1 MTRSSTEFISIGV
14 QFSFKGVF
22 DPVRGICV
30 AARERGAVCVREPTA
45 LFSLHYGR
53 FSRFYIFV
61 IADTN
66 SADRVAETFITVHL
80 CNVRP
85 RYCSFHTFDLK
96 LFYAFFVCTYLG
108 RFRYRSCQV
117 VVCLLFPENCDFVVM
132 ESRGGCVGRAQPWRW
147 NGTARYRERGAPSL
161 SGAFFAA
168 PECGNAA
175 AGGAAEI
182 ATRHPPA
189 PGHNASRR
197 DAQLCFTIR
206 DAMCS
211 TYARTS

>member
-66 SADRVAETFITVHL
+66 SADRVAETFIAMHL
-80 CNVRP
+80 CNIR
-85 RYCSFHTFDLK
+85 SFAFAI
-96 LFYAFFVCTYLG
+96 LFLSHVPYKILFFVVTDLG
-108 RFRYRSCQV
+108 
-117 VVCLLFPENCDFVVM
+117 
-132 ESRGGCVGRAQPWRW
+132 
-147 NGTARYRERGAPSL
+147 
-161 SGAFFAA
+161 
-168 PECGNAA
+168 
-175 AGGAAEI
+175 
-182 ATRHPPA
+182 
-189 PGHNASRR
+189 
-197 DAQLCFTIR
+197 
-206 DAMCS
+206 
-211 TYARTS
+211 